1 MIGLTDDV
9 AEVWSSHFRI
19 FKLLLADR
27 FMPQEHGVG
36 IKMELQGWAREDDGA
51 HDDGERLMMGQ
62 EEGIKMR
69 SLERRK
75 NGAFGQEVG
84 IKMVLQE
91 WCKEMGHIGTG

>member
-1 MIGLTDDV
+1 M
-9 AEVWSSHFRI
+9 WSSHFRI

-27 FMPQEHGVG
+27 FMPQEHGVR
-36 IKMELQGWAREDDGA
+36 INTEVQEWAGEDDGA
-51 HDDGERLMMGQ
+51 HDDGGRLMMGQ

-69 SLERRK
+69 SPERRK

-91 WCKEMGHIGTG
+91 CCKEIGHIGTG